1 MRIVD
6 LTQPMANGM
15 PVMDGITPPR
25 FRDLAEV
32 AADGYAMSEY
42 AFVNHTGT
50 HIDAPAHQVAGG
62 ATLDDIPLDRLVTDA
77 LTIDLTG
84 REPGPVGL
92 AEVQPHLP
100 SVRAGDIVLF
110 ASGNAKNWGTD
121 AYWHGWCYPDA
132 AAARA
137 LIDAGVSGV
146 GFDGPSADPVEST
159 DYQLH
164 QVWLSA
170 GRFIL
175 ENLASLA
182 GLPARCR
189 IVVAPLKVERANGG
203 PARVL
208 ALIDDH

>member
-1 MRIVD
+1 MRVVD
-6 LTQPMANGM
+6 LTQPMTNGM

-25 FRDLAEV
+25 FHDLAQV

-50 HIDAPAHQVAGG
+50 HVDAPAHQVAGG
-62 ATLDDIPLDRLVTDA
+62 ATLDEIPLDRLVTEA
-77 LTIDLTG
+77 LTLDLAG
-84 REPGPVGL
+84 RGPGPVGL
-92 AEVQPHLP
+92 DELGPFLP
-100 SVRAGDIVLF
+100 QVRAGDIVLF
-110 ASGNAKNWGTD
+110 GSGNAGNWGTD

-137 LIDAGVSGV
+137 LIEAGVSGV

-159 DYQLH
+159 DYELH

-170 GRFIL
+170 GRIIL

-182 GLPARCR
+182 GLPPRCR
-189 IVVAPLKVERANGG
+189 IVVAPLKVAGANGA

-208 ALIDDH
+208 ALVDD